1 MHHGGIGSKGE
12 GWHDE
17 ANANVLFSFLCEERE
32 FVKDFFYFLLSLSLR
47 RHWRTVEQIR
57 SISICIICV
66 LWERTEQKGRRCV
79 YSRHFCRRSLARCF
93 TLHYFFGRCGHI
105 ICSLVALRTVMR
117 HWHPPWPVWYGLV
130 WYHTFRPTTTTTN
143 NNMVMQPTENARERE
158 VEFCC
163 RHIRD

>member
-1 MHHGGIGSKGE
+1 MLDRVHHGGIGSKGE

-32 FVKDFFYFLLSLSLR
+32 FMKDFFYFLLSLSLR

-93 TLHYFFGRCGHI
+93 TF
-105 ICSLVALRTVMR
+105 LVGAVTLFIRWLPSHRDETLASTMAGM
-117 HWHPPWPVWYGLV
+117 VWRKV
-130 WYHTFRPTTTTTN
+130 WYHTFRPTTTTN
-143 NNMVMQPTENARERE
+143 NNMVMQPTKNARE